1 MPENKIIYSVMPTAV
16 YNCLQINQRFKP
28 LNAKMLF
35 RVKEKKTYFLTN
47 PLLKICSNIVSC
59 MK

>member
-35 RVKEKKTYFLTN
+35 RVKEKKH
-47 PLLKICSNIVSC
+47 IS
-59 MK
+59 